1 MIDFRYHIVSLISV
15 FLALAVGI
23 ILGAGPLQGAIGDQL
38 TGQVE
43 QLRLERNELR
53 DQLDATNLEA
63 ADNQEFIVAAGPQLV
78 AGSLQ
83 DRRVA
88 VVDLGEVDGDRY
100 EAVQKQLES
109 AGASVVGHVRLH
121 GAWTAEDQADAR
133 KAVAT
138 EVTNLVSG
146 VEEAGTD
153 EKLAAA
159 LTTALSAK
167 QLAAPEARTSEAV
180 LIEQK
185 LAEAELIEVVQPQ
198 DVPADV
204 VLLLEPQPAAVPAAD
219 ATKEASVDEAKA
231 YAVDIEVLLAQAA
244 QARSDGSLVA
254 GSTPVPGDLIS
265 TITADADL
273 AAVLSTVSGIED
285 AAGQISVPLALAA
298 RLGDKV
304 GQYGFEDGATAVI
317 PPAVQLPPVDRTPLG
332 APGTAGDSGTAGDA
346 GTAGDTGTAGE
357 QTEG

>member
-53 DQLDATNLEA
+53 DELDATNLEA

-88 VVDLGEVDGDRY
+88 VVDLGKVDDERY
-100 EAVQKQLES
+100 EAVQAQLEGG
-109 AGASVVGHVRLH
+109 GASVVGHVRLSDD
-121 GAWTAEDQADAR
+121 WTSEDQKADR
-133 KAVAT
+133 KTAAT
-138 EVTNLVSG
+138 EVSNLVGG
-146 VEEAGTD
+146 VDEAGPD

-159 LTTALSAK
+159 LATSLAAK
-167 QLAAPEARTSEAV
+167 QVAAPEARTSEAV

-185 LAEAELIEVVQPQ
+185 LSEAGLIEVVQPQ
-198 DVPADV
+198 ELPADV
-204 VLLLEPQPAAVPAAD
+204 ILLLAPQTPPALTAGTTQDVA
-219 ATKEASVDEAKA
+219 VDEAKA
-231 YAVDIEVLLAQAA
+231 YAVSIEVLLAQAA
-244 QARSDGSLVA
+244 QARSEAALVA

-265 TITADADL
+265 TISADADL
-273 AAVLSTVSGIED
+273 AAVISTVSGIE
-285 AAGQISVPLALAA
+285 APAGQISVPLALAA

-304 GQYGFEDGATAVI
+304 GQYGFEEGATAVI
-317 PPAVQLPPVDRTPLG
+317 PPAVQLPPVDRTPIG
-332 APGTAGDSGTAGDA
+332 APEGANAEATNSSDA
-346 GTAGDTGTAGE
+346 LAQ